1 MTADLEEA
9 GGVGEAEQS
18 LCHRLDPPRT
28 MASVRNSGALSQE
41 ELELRMQAG
50 PAFCSWSLSIKKKKN
65 GQHSTTEISTHPQ
78 KQRGEHDGHPQSPPA
93 PARTPVH
100 QRTLCPVPSPQDLKQ
115 VP

>member
-50 PAFCSWSLSIKKKKN
+50 PAFCSWSLSIKKKKERPTFYYRN
-65 GQHSTTEISTHPQ
+65 LNTPTEAE
-78 KQRGEHDGHPQSPPA
+78 R
-93 PARTPVH
+93 
-100 QRTLCPVPSPQDLKQ
+100 
-115 VP
+115 